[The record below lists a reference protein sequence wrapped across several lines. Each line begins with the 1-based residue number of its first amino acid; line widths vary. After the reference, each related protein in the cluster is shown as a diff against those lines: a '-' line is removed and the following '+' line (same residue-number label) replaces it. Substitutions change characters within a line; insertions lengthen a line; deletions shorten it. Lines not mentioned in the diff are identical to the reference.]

1 MRISLAAYRIILI
14 LCILWQAANVSRM
27 KIKKLA
33 LEGDTSITLLIVVVI
48 VMAGLA
54 GVQISLVQE
63 RLYSEATVMYI
74 IAAMGFSIIT
84 ITILFLPKVCTC
96 LTDLHMYIRSL

>member
-33 LEGDTSITLLIVVVI
+33 LEGDISIALLIVVVI

-54 GVQISLVQE
+54 GVRISLIAE
-63 RLYSEATVMYI
+63 NLFSEATIMYI
-74 IAAMGFSIIT
+74 MTAVAFPIIT
-84 ITILFLPKVCTC
+84 IIILFLPKVCTS
-96 LTDLHMYIRSL
+96 LTAYMHLHSL